1 LLGGVNRCIVT
12 LSLCVIETPDGFG
25 SFVGIRKLAMI
36 TDPDS
41 KKIALELLNFIRITL
56 GGCVGEI
63 NH

>member
-1 LLGGVNRCIVT
+1 MVAIC
-12 LSLCVIETPDGFG
+12 LCVIKSPDGFG

-41 KKIALELLNFIRITL
+41 KKIALERLNFIGITL
-56 GGCVGEI
+56 GGCVGEV